1 MRRLG
6 QKQCPQCQKWIKGT
20 RSRVCPDCSYE
31 FQPKAVEAPAAPE
44 PVVVAATVTT
54 EKSVKTG
61 DGITIDQIKAVGEMV
76 RMVGGFGRFRE
87 MLDTIR
93 AVGGLKRL
101 RDLLEAMAVTE
112 QTTVRPLG

>member
-1 MRRLG
+1 MPRKPNQMRRLG
-6 QKQCPQCQKWIKGT
+6 QKQCPECKKWIKGT
-20 RSRVCPDCSYE
+20 RSRVCPHCSHE
-31 FQPKAVEAPAAPE
+31 FQPKPLPAPAAPE
-44 PVVVAATVTT
+44 PVVAAAAVTA

-76 RMVGGFGRFRE
+76 RLVGGFGRFRE

-93 AVGGLKRL
+93 AVGGLKKL

-112 QTTVRPLG
+112 